1 MEFYTRESVTSF
13 MQKTKVKVYFLGSGA
28 FAVPFL
34 DALSRSEKIDL
45 TGVGTQPD
53 KPSGRKRIPKAT
65 PLGAFADAMGIP
77 CMRIPSVSSDDFM
90 NVMEELQPELLVVV
104 SFGQILRER
113 LLNFPKFG
121 CLNVHSSVLPK
132 YRGASPLA
140 TAILNGDR
148 ISGVTFMKM
157 EKGLD
162 TGPIYST
169 MTMSMPPAINT
180 QTLEIALSELGSR
193 NIAGII
199 TEIANGMCPVPQD
212 EQEATLT
219 RKIHKTDG
227 SVKWDEPAELI
238 ERKVRAYYPWPA
250 STFRIMGKNG
260 IQLVKITEA
269 RVTEGS
275 GVSGTTLSTDNRWIV
290 ACGTGALEILKL
302 IPEGSR
308 EMKASDFIRGLNHPG
323 AIAKVLDG
331 PPPPPKP

>member
-1 MEFYTRESVTSF
+1 

-45 TGVGTQPD
+45 VGVGTQPD
-53 KPSGRKRIPKAT
+53 KPSGRKRIPKAA

-77 CMRIPSVSSDDFM
+77 CMRVPSVSSDDFM
-90 NVMEELQPELLVVV
+90 KVMEELNPEVIVVV

-113 LLNFPKFG
+113 LLNFPKYG
-121 CLNVHSSVLPK
+121 CLNVHGSILPK

-140 TAILNGDR
+140 TTILNGEK
-148 ISGVTFMKM
+148 ITGVTFMKM
-157 EKGLD
+157 DKGLD
-162 TGPIYST
+162 TGPIYSITT
-169 MTMSMPPAINT
+169 MTMPPVINT
-180 QTLEIALSELGSR
+180 QTLEIALSELGAR

-199 TEIANGMCPVPQD
+199 SEIANGMLPVPQD
-212 EQEATLT
+212 EQEVTIT

-260 IQLVKITEA
+260 IQLIKITEA
-269 RVTEGS
+269 RAVEGS
-275 GVSGTTLSTDNRWIV
+275 GVSGTTLASDKRWVI

-308 EMKASDFIRGLNHPG
+308 EMKASDFIRGLNLPG
-323 AIAKVLDG
+323 SIAKVLDG
-331 PPPPPKP
+331 PPPQQPPKP

>member
-1 MEFYTRESVTSF
+1 

-65 PLGAFADAMGIP
+65 PLGAFADAMGIA
-77 CMRIPSVSSDDFM
+77 CMRVPSVSSEEFM
-90 NVMEELQPELLVVV
+90 RTMEELQPELIVVV

-121 CLNVHSSVLPK
+121 CLNVHGSLLPR

-140 TAILNGDR
+140 TSILNGDR
-148 ISGVTFMKM
+148 ITGVTFMKM
-157 EKGLD
+157 DKGLD

-199 TEIANGMCPVPQD
+199 AEIANGMCP
-212 EQEATLT
+212 
-219 RKIHKTDG
+219 
-227 SVKWDEPAELI
+227 
-238 ERKVRAYYPWPA
+238 RAA
-250 STFRIMGKNG
+250 G
-260 IQLVKITEA
+260 
-269 RVTEGS
+269 
-275 GVSGTTLSTDNRWIV
+275 
-290 ACGTGALEILKL
+290 
-302 IPEGSR
+302 
-308 EMKASDFIRGLNHPG
+308 
-323 AIAKVLDG
+323 
-331 PPPPPKP
+331 